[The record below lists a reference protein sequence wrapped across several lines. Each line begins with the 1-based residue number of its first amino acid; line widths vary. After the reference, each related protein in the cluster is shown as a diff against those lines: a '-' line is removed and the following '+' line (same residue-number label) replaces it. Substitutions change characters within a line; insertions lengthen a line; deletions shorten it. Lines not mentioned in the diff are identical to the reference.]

1 MTRAKEWA
9 AVRQTPV
16 RNNHDD
22 CYFSDPY
29 QALPTKGYTAIFER
43 LLDSRHIRVRTKTD
57 YFKVKDCLKCGRLY
71 YTGPIEDWF
80 VASETE
86 EYYSYGIFG
95 ITNYFAKCAY
105 EALDRV
111 DEQGFNFTEYDQD
124 GDGVID
130 RVVILHSGY
139 VAEGDGTDCINGKP
153 HGSHRIWSHTTTAP
167 DTPEDGWYS
176 KDGSIRL
183 GTYSATSAVEGVCSS
198 HICRIGLIGHEYMH
212 TLGLQFYKCVLRGV
226 SSLCV
231 HSINIHFRLI

>member
-1 MTRAKEWA
+1 MPS
-9 AVRQTPV
+9 RQDYEFFFNGQGIHEV
-16 RNNHDD
+16 L
-22 CYFSDPY
+22 
-29 QALPTKGYTAIFER
+29 APTGTLQDFFRIQSVGQYTVDA
-43 LLDSRHIRVRTKTD
+43 HV
-57 YFKVKDCLKCGRLY
+57 
-71 YTGPIEDWF
+71 EDWF

-86 EYYSYGIFG
+86 EYYSYGNFG

-105 EALDRV
+105 GALDRM

-139 VAEGDGTDCINGKP
+139 VAEGGGTDCINGKP
-153 HGSHRIWSHTTTAP
+153 HGSHRIWSHATTAP

-183 GTYSATSAVEGVCSS
+183 GTYSATSAVEGVCGSN
-198 HICRIGLIGHEYMH
+198 ICRIGLIGHEYMH